1 MKTTIILALLAV
13 VGVANAEPV
22 KPAAGQPIP
31 QTFAIAGADEL
42 RTNAV
47 TSPDGRIHLI
57 FGHGPILP
65 RPVVLLQDEAGKN
78 RVALFQEVAEKDH
91 MEYVLYR
98 TPADAPI
105 VIVLK
110 EGQRQA
116 VIVSGPKAP
125 DVTATAGVAGAA
137 SAASAPEA
145 KVVGANHDMAG
156 TERPKCSL
164 DGVKIEGTARITC
177 AE

>member
-1 MKTTIILALLAV
+1 MKRTIILALLAV
-13 VGVANAEPV
+13 VGVAHAEPV
-22 KPAAGQPIP
+22 KRAAGQPIP

-42 RTNAV
+42 RPNAV
-47 TSPDGRIHLI
+47 TSPDGNVHLV
-57 FGHGPILP
+57 FGHGAILP
-65 RPVVLLQDEAGKN
+65 RPLVLLQDEGGKN
-78 RVALFQEVAEKDH
+78 RLALFQEVAEKDH

-116 VIVSGPKAP
+116 VIVTGPKAP
-125 DVTATAGVAGAA
+125 DVTASAGVAGPA
-137 SAASAPEA
+137 SAASAPVA
-145 KVVGANHDMAG
+145 TVVGAKRDVAG
-156 TERPKCSL
+156 SARPKCSL

>member
-1 MKTTIILALLAV
+1 MALLAV

-22 KPAAGQPIP
+22 KRMAGQPIP
-31 QTFAIAGADEL
+31 QIFAIAGADEL
-42 RTNAV
+42 RPNAV
-47 TSPDGRIHLI
+47 TSPDGSIHLV

-65 RPVVLLQDEAGKN
+65 RPQVLLQDEDGKN
-78 RVALFQEVAEKDH
+78 RLALFQEVAQKDH

-105 VIVLK
+105 VIILK

-116 VIVSGPKAP
+116 VIVTGPKAS

-137 SAASAPEA
+137 IAVSAPVA
-145 KVVGANHDMAG
+145 KVVGANRAVAG
-156 TERPKCSL
+156 TERQRCSI
-164 DGVKIEGTARITC
+164 DGVKIEGSARITC

>member
-1 MKTTIILALLAV
+1 MKKTLILALLAV

-22 KPAAGQPIP
+22 KRTAGQPIP

-42 RTNAV
+42 RPNAV
-47 TSPDGRIHLI
+47 TSPDGSIHLV

-65 RPVVLLQDEAGKN
+65 RPQVLLQDEDGKN
-78 RVALFQEVAEKDH
+78 RLALFQEVAQKGR

-98 TPADAPI
+98 TPADAPN

-116 VIVSGPKAP
+116 VIVTGPKTP
-125 DVTATAGVAGAA
+125 DVTATASVAGAA

-145 KVVGANHDMAG
+145 KVVGANRDMSG
-156 TERPKCSL
+156 TERPRCSL